1 MDARVKILAVI
12 ALVACVVTL
21 FSACNSE
28 GDDDDEDDFCVTYKD
43 VEIKLGKSA
52 DSVLSK
58 LGKKNEVYAGN
69 CGGNGDVYQ
78 YTYTDI
84 VLAVLTDSN
93 KNSTIDKI
101 EFISDS
107 VKTSKGICVGAS
119 SEEVIKAHGEPTQKT
134 NSSIEYKKGTL
145 SLKFT
150 ISNGV
155 VKNISYRNITQSN

>member
-1 MDARVKILAVI
+1 MKTIVKILAVL
-12 ALVACVVTL
+12 ALVACVFTL

-43 VEIKLGKSA
+43 VKIELGKSA
-52 DSVLSK
+52 DNVLNK

-78 YTYTDI
+78 YTYSDI
-84 VLAVLTDSN
+84 VVAVLTDAN
-93 KNSTIDKI
+93 KKTTIDKI

-107 VKTSKGICVGAS
+107 VKTSKGICVGDS
-119 SEEVIKAHGEPTQKT
+119 SEAVIKAHGEPTQQT
-134 NSSIEYKKGTL
+134 NSMIEYKKGTL

-155 VKNISYRNITQSN
+155 VKNISYRNITQ

>member
-1 MDARVKILAVI
+1 MKTIVKILAVL

-52 DSVLSK
+52 DNVLNK

-69 CGGNGDVYQ
+69 CGGNGDVHQ
-78 YTYTDI
+78 YTYSDI
-84 VLAVLTDSN
+84 VVDVLTDAN
-93 KNSTIDKI
+93 KKSTVDKI

-107 VKTSKGICVGAS
+107 VKTSKGICVGDS
-119 SEEVIKAHGEPTQKT
+119 SEDVIKAHGEPTQQT
-134 NSSIEYKKGTL
+134 SSMIEYKKGTL

-155 VKNISYRNITQSN
+155 VTKISYRNITQ